1 VNLLL
6 DTHALIWALTNDPRL
21 SPAAREALEDGSN
34 PVFVSAVS
42 AWEIVIKK
50 SLGKLKAPDNY
61 QEELDAHAFT
71 ALDVTT
77 AHALRVGALPD
88 HHQDPF
94 DRFLV
99 AQAQVEGLT
108 LVTRDANVQRYD
120 VPVLPT

>member
-6 DTHALIWALTNDPRL
+6 DTHAVIWAFSNDSRL
-21 SPAAREALEDGSN
+21 SPAAREAIEDGSN

-50 SLGKLKAPDNY
+50 ALGKLEAPDNY
-61 QEELDAHAFT
+61 REELDAHAFI
-71 ALDVTT
+71 ALDITT
-77 AHALRVGALPD
+77 AHAVHVGDLPA

-94 DRFLV
+94 DRLLV

-108 LVTRDANVQRYD
+108 IVTRDVNVQRYD
-120 VPVLPT
+120 VSIVPT